1 MCVCMHWL
9 VKMSLDHSLCNRS
22 AQSKSEL
29 KKDYFFFAD
38 ENIVELLQG
47 EKKNPKQNGKKKTLK
62 LLRTCL
68 HKLLDT
74 LLFKL
79 S

>member
-1 MCVCMHWL
+1 MHWL

-47 EKKNPKQNGKKKTLK
+47 EKKNPKQNEKKNP
-62 LLRTCL
+62 
-68 HKLLDT
+68 
-74 LLFKL
+74 
-79 S
+79 